1 MTKRN
6 FYEVIKAVAQ
16 DMQGNDSEYRW
27 MDGND
32 DDTCPIEKRSFS
44 NTEII
49 EFCNHEIELLDNRA
63 NKKKPSKLA
72 DENTLNAVYDIVK
85 DNSGAD
91 CTRVAQAMGWNTQKA
106 TPYLKKLVADGRLT
120 VTKVKGRNT
129 YTIA

>member
-16 DMQGNDSEYRW
+16 DMQGNDSEYVW
-27 MDGND
+27 GTIE
-32 DDTCPIEKRSFS
+32 DTPVKNEDVI
-44 NTEII
+44 N
-49 EFCNHEIELLDNRA
+49 FCNHEMELLDNRV

-72 DENTLNAVYDIVK
+72 DENTLNAVYDVVK
-85 DNSGAD
+85 DNAGAD

>member
-16 DMQGNDSEYRW
+16 DMQGNDSEYVW
-27 MDGND
+27 GTIE
-32 DDTCPIEKRSFS
+32 DTPIKNEDVI
-44 NTEII
+44 N
-49 EFCNHEIELLDNRA
+49 FCNHEMELLDNRV

-85 DNSGAD
+85 DNAGAD

>member
-16 DMQGNDSEYRW
+16 DMQGNDSEYVW
-27 MDGND
+27 GTVE
-32 DDTCPIEKRSFS
+32 DTPVKNEDVI
-44 NTEII
+44 N
-49 EFCNHEIELLDNRA
+49 FCNHEMELLDNRV

-85 DNSGAD
+85 DNAGAD

-129 YTIA
+129 YTIV

>member
-1 MTKRN
+1 MTKKN
-6 FYEVIKAVAQ
+6 FYEAIKAVAQ
-16 DMQGNDSEYRW
+16 DMQGNDSEYVW
-27 MDGND
+27 GTVE
-32 DDTCPIEKRSFS
+32 DTPIKNEDVI
-44 NTEII
+44 N
-49 EFCNHEIELLDNRA
+49 FCNHEMELLDNRV

-85 DNSGAD
+85 DNAGAD

>member
-16 DMQGNDSEYRW
+16 DMQGNDSEYVW
-27 MDGND
+27 GTVE
-32 DDTCPIEKRSFS
+32 DTPVKNEDVI
-44 NTEII
+44 N
-49 EFCNHEIELLDNRA
+49 FCNHEMELLDNRV

-72 DENTLNAVYDIVK
+72 DENTLNAIYDVVK
-85 DNSGAD
+85 DNAGAD